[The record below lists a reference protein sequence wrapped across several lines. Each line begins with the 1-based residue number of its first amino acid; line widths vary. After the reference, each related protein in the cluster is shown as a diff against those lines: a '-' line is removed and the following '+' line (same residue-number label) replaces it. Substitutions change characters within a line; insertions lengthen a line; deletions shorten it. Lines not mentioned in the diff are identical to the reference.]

1 MCGGMFGG
9 APSMPPP
16 PPPPP
21 PPPEPPKMADAAV
34 QKARQDEITKARA
47 LSGSASTV
55 LTGGLGDQSA
65 ASTDKK
71 TLLGQ

>member
-1 MCGGMFGG
+1 
-9 APSMPPP
+9 
-16 PPPPP
+16 
-21 PPPEPPKMADAAV
+21 MADAAV